1 MKIKDW
7 MTKTVLTVKPLDP
20 ITRARQIM
28 VESRI
33 NQLPVMRNKRIVGI
47 VTDRDLRDAFPSAFL
62 SAWTG
67 ARSARKQQSLD
78 PKDVTVEMVM
88 TPDVVTLDPES
99 TLSKAA
105 DTMRA
110 ERIGAIPVVSGE
122 ILQGIITRTDILRA
136 FVSLAETAENQG

>member
-1 MKIKDW
+1 
-7 MTKTVLTVKPLDP
+7 MTKTVLTVKPLEP

-28 VESRI
+28 VENRI
-33 NQLPVMRNKRIVGI
+33 NQLPVMKNKRIVGI

-88 TPDVVTLDPES
+88 TSDVVTLGPDA

-122 ILQGIITRTDILRA
+122 ILLGIITRADILRA
-136 FVSLAETAENQG
+136 FVSLAEKLEEQDR